1 MKSTLSKAMLNIA
14 RAAYH
19 LLPFA
24 PNRRMAIQSLFY
36 RNLPFLFSGTQSFQI
51 WKSRQ
56 AVWGSQ
62 ANAKEI
68 GFFLPQTECFDNAMQ
83 ALRLP
88 KAENPA
94 VSIIVPVYGQIDYTL
109 NCLRSLVKLTSNIS
123 FEVIVVDDCSLDDT
137 QDKLANIEGLHY
149 IVNEANLGFIR
160 SCNKASK
167 QARGEFLVF
176 LNNDTEVL
184 PGWLDALIGT
194 FSNFQKVGLVG
205 SKLLYPDGR
214 LQEAGGIIWND
225 GTGLNVGR
233 FEAPEKPEFNYVRD
247 VDYCSGASIAIRR
260 ELFEFVGGFDSRY
273 IPAYYE
279 DTDLAFEVR
288 NAGYRVLYQ
297 PFSQLIHYEG
307 MTSGTD
313 IDSGIKSYQG
323 LNRLKFKEKWV
334 DELTAHGKPGGSV
347 FLQRDRV
354 VCGRILIVD
363 EATPTPDQD
372 SGSLDAFLVQKTLI
386 ELGYKVTFAP
396 DNLLIH
402 PGYTQNLQK
411 IGVECLYEPYVT
423 TLKSYLKSHGKD
435 FDFVI
440 LNRAQAAFGNFKNIK
455 QYCPQAKI
463 IFNTV
468 DLQHLRHEREAALTG
483 SVEMAK
489 QAKRMRGIEFE
500 LMRKSD
506 MTIVISEAE
515 AALLHQQEASLRLTV
530 MPYMREIPGC
540 GHIFSERK
548 DIVFIGGYD
557 HSPNIDAVEYFVKDI
572 WPQIH
577 ALLPE
582 VRFLMIGSKMPEQIK
597 ALERHDGVFAIGYV
611 ENLAHY
617 FDYCKISVVPLRFGA
632 GIKGKIGT
640 SASYGVPSVATT
652 IAVEGMGFV
661 DGEHIL
667 VSDDPA
673 DFAALV
679 VKLYQDEALW
689 NRLSQACLAKVDE
702 QYSLKAGKKRL
713 DKLLNAVIEK

>member
-83 ALRLP
+83 AFRLP

>member
-1 MKSTLSKAMLNIA
+1 MKSTLSKALLNIA

-56 AVWGSQ
+56 AVLGSHG
-62 ANAKEI
+62 NPKEL
-68 GFFLPQTECFDNAMQ
+68 GLYLSQTECFDNAAQ
-83 ALRLP
+83 DLRLP
-88 KAENPA
+88 ITEKPV
-94 VSIIVPVYGQIDYTL
+94 VSIIVPVYGQVDYTL
-109 NCLRSLVKLTSNIS
+109 NCLRSLANLSTTIS
-123 FEVIVVDDCSLDDT
+123 FEVIVVDDCSPDNT
-137 QDKLANIEGLHY
+137 QEKLANIEGVRY
-149 IVNEANLGFIR
+149 IVNETNLGFIC
-160 SCNKASK
+160 SCDKGAK
-167 QARGEFLVF
+167 QASGEFLVF
-176 LNNDTEVL
+176 LNNDTKVL
-184 PGWLDALIGT
+184 PGWLDALIRT

-225 GTGLNVGR
+225 ATGLNFGR
-233 FEAPEKPEFNYVRD
+233 FEDPNKPEFNYVRD

-260 ELFEFVGGFDSRY
+260 ELFESVGGFDGRY

-279 DTDLAFEVR
+279 DTDLAFAVR
-288 NAGYRVLYQ
+288 NAGYRVVYQ
-297 PFSQLIHYEG
+297 PTSQLIHFEG
-307 MTSGTD
+307 ITSGTD
-313 IDSGIKSYQG
+313 IDSGVKAYQAV
-323 LNRLKFKEKWV
+323 NRLKFKEKWADKLV
-334 DELTAHGKPGGSV
+334 GHGNPGESA
-347 FLQRDRV
+347 FLWRDRG

-372 SGSLDAFLVQKTLI
+372 SGSLDAFLVQKTLV

-396 DNLLIH
+396 DNLLFH
-402 PGYTQNLQK
+402 KAYTENLQK

-423 TLKSYLKSHGKD
+423 TLKNYLKSYGKA

-440 LNRAQAAFGNFKNIK
+440 LNRAQAAFGNFRNIK
-455 QYCPQAKI
+455 QYCPKAKI

-468 DLQHLRHEREAALTG
+468 DLQHLRQERQAALTG
-483 SVEMAK
+483 SVEIAK
-489 QAKRMRGIEFE
+489 QAKRIREMEFE

-515 AALLHQQEASLRLTV
+515 AGLLHQQEPSLRLTV

-540 GHIFSERK
+540 RHAFSERK

-572 WPQIH
+572 WPRVH
-577 ALLPE
+577 AVLPE
-582 VRFLMIGSKMPEQIK
+582 VRFLMIGSKMPEQVK
-597 ALERHDGVFAIGYV
+597 ALERHEGVFAVGYV
-611 ENLAHY
+611 EDLAQY
-617 FDYCKISVVPLRFGA
+617 FDHCKISVVPLRFGA

-673 DFAALV
+673 EFAELV
-679 VKLYQDEALW
+679 VRLYQDEGLW
-689 NRLSQACLAKVDE
+689 TRLSQACLAKVDE

-713 DKLLNAVIEK
+713 DKLLKTVGEI